1 MKSDSTSKNI
11 QDDLYNYLFHD
22 LGLTKE
28 AKQAASILGYN
39 YQSGEWY
46 EKSYKVFNKKYKPKK
61 IKKKKEMGLIRKKIK
76 SLFE

>member
-28 AKQAASILGYN
+28 AIELGLKHSRSEN
-39 YQSGEWY
+39 APLPIVLWS
-46 EKSYKVFNKKYKPKK
+46 F
-61 IKKKKEMGLIRKKIK
+61 GLITGTQYQDIIK
-76 SLFE
+76 WSYNK